1 MAKRTISK
9 VFFIFGTVLQILSLA
24 ADMIG
29 IGEGNMFG
37 WKQFT
42 GITVGLVAI
51 VIGYWLRGE
60 KVEQK
65 NKQPQKEGK
74 KNNTTSG

>member
-60 KVEQK
+60 KAEQK
-65 NKQPQKEGK
+65 KLTAVERGELK
-74 KNNTTSG
+74 KK

>member
-1 MAKRTISK
+1 MSKRTISK
-9 VFFIFGTVLQILSLA
+9 MFFIFGTVLLFLSLT

-37 WKQFT
+37 WKQFI
-42 GITVGLVAI
+42 GIAVGLVAI

-60 KVEQK
+60 KAE
-65 NKQPQKEGK
+65 K
-74 KNNTTSG
+74 KK

>member
-1 MAKRTISK
+1 M
-9 VFFIFGTVLQILSLA
+9 FFIFGTVLLVLSLT

-37 WKQFT
+37 WKQFI
-42 GITVGLVAI
+42 GIAVGLVAI

-60 KVEQK
+60 KVQQK

-74 KNNTTSG
+74 